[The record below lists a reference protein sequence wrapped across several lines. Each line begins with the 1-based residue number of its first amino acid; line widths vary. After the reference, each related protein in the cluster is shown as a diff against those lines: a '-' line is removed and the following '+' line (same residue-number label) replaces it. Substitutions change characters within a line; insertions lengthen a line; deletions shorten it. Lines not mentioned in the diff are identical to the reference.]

1 MSSTDSIINPE
12 RLEELSGKVM
22 SDVSGAMG
30 VMMAYL
36 GDQSGIY
43 KCMERI
49 GSSSIDQIASES
61 GLLPR
66 YVQEFLAANTAL
78 GYVTFDADSET
89 YSSSPEQAAIFAG
102 KVSRLV
108 CKAFFRRWLDNT
120 RLTKQRSM
128 FSRQVEAGHGEN
140 TALVVSLEWID
151 FSDQVMKLTYSPHG
165 FLRWRE
171 CRES

>member
-1 MSSTDSIINPE
+1 MSSTGSIINPE

-36 GDQSGIY
+36 GDQTGIY

-78 GYVTFDADSET
+78 GYVTFDADSDT
-89 YSSSPEQAAIFAG
+89 YSISPEQAALFATPTD
-102 KVSRLV
+102 
-108 CKAFFRRWLDNT
+108 F
-120 RLTKQRSM
+120 LT
-128 FSRQVEAGHGEN
+128 
-140 TALVVSLEWID
+140 
-151 FSDQVMKLTYSPHG
+151 LTSI
-165 FLRWRE
+165 
-171 CRES
+171 